1 MSNVRCRRL
10 LGLSLALAIAAVASA
25 APTLAQKPGGTLRM
39 YNSTNPPSA
48 SIHEETTIATS
59 FSFSAIYNNLVRF
72 DPMQPKNSPETI
84 QPDLAESWSWD
95 PTRTRL
101 TLKLRQGVKWH
112 DGQPFTSKDVQCT
125 WHRLNGKDKDYL
137 RRNPRLVWYENLI
150 EVTTN
155 GDHEAT
161 FHLRKPQV
169 SLLSML
175 ASGYS
180 PVYPCH
186 VSGRDMR
193 VKPIGTGPF
202 RFVEFKSNEVI
213 RLEKN
218 KDYWKKGFP
227 YLDALE
233 WRIVTNRSTRMLAF
247 MAGEFDLTMIVDVTV
262 PLMKDIREKAPK
274 AQCAL
279 IQANGTVQALFNPEK
294 APFDNPEIRMAAMLA
309 LDRQAFVTIMSHGEG
324 SVAATM
330 MAPPGG
336 SWGLPPEELAKL
348 PSYGDPEKQ
357 RAEAIK
363 IMEKHGHTASNKLKL
378 TVVTRDFTTFRD
390 HAVLLVDQLNKIN
403 FSAEL
408 QVIESALWY
417 NKLFKRD
424 YVAALNQQGYGID
437 DPDAVLKLNFDCE
450 SEANF
455 TKYCNPDI
463 ERMLTEQSQE
473 ADPVKRREI
482 VWEIERRT
490 IRDVARP
497 TLYQQ
502 KYGTCWQPHVK
513 DFIQPENS
521 IYNNNRFEQV
531 WLAQ

>member
-1 MSNVRCRRL
+1 MQWN
-10 LGLSLALAIAAVASA
+10 ALRIPIAVAAVTAAIAAPLHTA
-25 APTLAQKPGGTLRM
+25 AAQKSGGTLRM
-39 YNSTNPPSA
+39 YNSTNPPSG

-59 FSFSAIYNNLVRF
+59 FSFSAVYNNLVKF
-72 DPMQPKNSPETI
+72 DPMKEKNTPDTI
-84 QPDLAESWSWD
+84 VPDLAKSWEWD
-95 PTRTRL
+95 ATRTKL
-101 TLKLRQGVKWH
+101 TLKLEEGVKWH
-112 DGQPFTSKDVQCT
+112 DGKPFTAKDVQCT
-125 WHRLNGKDKDYL
+125 WHRLNGKEKDYL

-161 FHLRKPQV
+161 FVLKQPQA
-169 SLLSML
+169 SLLAML
-175 ASGYS
+175 AAGYS
-180 PVYPCH
+180 VVYPCH

-193 VKPIGTGPF
+193 TKPIGTGPF
-202 RFVEFKSNEVI
+202 RFVEFKSNELI
-213 RLEKN
+213 RLERN
-218 KDYWKKGFP
+218 KDYWKKGLP

-247 MAGEFDLTMIVDVTV
+247 QAGEFDMTMIVDVTV
-262 PLMKDIREKAPK
+262 PLYKEMREKAPK

-294 APFDNPEIRMAAMLA
+294 PPFDNPEIRMAAMLA
-309 LDRQAFVTIMSHGEG
+309 LDREAFVTIMSHGEG
-324 SVAATM
+324 EVGATM

-336 SWGLPPEELAKL
+336 SWGLSPEELAKL
-348 PSYGDPEKQ
+348 PSYGDPKKQ
-357 RAEAIK
+357 RADAIA
-363 IMEKHGHTASNKLKL
+363 IMEKHGYTPSNKLKL

-408 QVIESALWY
+408 QVIESSLWY

-437 DPDAVLKLNFDCE
+437 DPDAVLTLNYGCN

-455 TKYCNPDI
+455 TKYCNPEI
-463 ERMLTEQSQE
+463 ERMLDLQSQE
-473 ADPVKRREI
+473 ADPVKRKAI
-482 VWEIERRT
+482 VWDIERRL

-502 KYGTCWQPHVK
+502 KYATCWHPHVR
-513 DFIQPENS
+513 DYIQPINA

-531 WLAQ
+531 WLDK

>member
-1 MSNVRCRRL
+1 MVMRFRPGVVAVVACI
-10 LGLSLALAIAAVASA
+10 GLAASA
-25 APTLAQKPGGTLRM
+25 ATTAAQKSGGTLRM

-59 FSFSAIYNNLVRF
+59 FSFSAVYNNLVRF
-72 DPMQPKNSPETI
+72 DPMQERNGPETI
-84 QPDLAESWSWD
+84 QPDLATSWD
-95 PTRTRL
+95 WDASRTKL
-101 TLKLRQGVKWH
+101 TVKLREGVKWH
-112 DGQPFTSKDVQCT
+112 DGKPFTSKDVQCT
-125 WHRLNGKDKDYL
+125 WHRLNGKEKDYL
-137 RRNPRLVWYENLI
+137 RRNPRLVWYENLL

-155 GDHEAT
+155 GDYEAT
-161 FHLRKPQV
+161 FVLSKPQA
-169 SLLSML
+169 SFLSML
-175 ASGYS
+175 AAGYS

-186 VSGRDMR
+186 VEGREMR
-193 VKPIGTGPF
+193 VRPIGTGPF

-233 WRIVTNRSTRMLAF
+233 WSIVTNRSTRMLAF
-247 MAGEFDLTMIVDVTV
+247 QAGKFDMTMIVDVTV
-262 PLMKDIREKAPK
+262 PLYKEMREKAPQ

-294 APFDNPEIRMAAMLA
+294 PPFDNPEIRMAAMLA
-309 LDRQAFVTIMSHGEG
+309 LDRQAFVTIMSQGDG
-324 SVAATM
+324 SVGATM

-336 SWGLPPEELAKL
+336 SWGLPPEEIAKL

-357 RAEAIK
+357 RAEAIG
-363 IMEKHGHTASNKLKL
+363 IMEKHGYTASNKLKL

-408 QVIESALWY
+408 QVIESSLWY
-417 NKLFKRD
+417 SKLFKRD

-437 DPDAVLKLNFDCE
+437 DPDAVLKLNYACG

-455 TKYCNPDI
+455 TNYCNPDV
-463 ERMLTEQSQE
+463 ERMLDLQSRE
-473 ADPVKRREI
+473 ADPVKRRAI
-482 VWEIERRT
+482 VWDIERKLV
-490 IRDVARP
+490 RDAARP

-502 KYGTCWQPHVK
+502 KYATCWHPHVM
-513 DFIQPENS
+513 DYVQPINA

-531 WLAQ
+531 WLDK

>member
-1 MSNVRCRRL
+1 MQCARAYIAFAALTATVAF
-10 LGLSLALAIAAVASA
+10 GLSGPAIA
-25 APTLAQKPGGTLRM
+25 QKSGGTLRI
-39 YNSTNPPSA
+39 YNSSNPPSA
-48 SIHEETTIATS
+48 SIHEETTIAVAMS
-59 FSFSAIYNNLVRF
+59 FSGVYNNLIRF
-72 DPMQPKNSPETI
+72 DSQKPRNSPETI
-84 QPDLAESWSWD
+84 VPELATSWAWD
-95 PTRTRL
+95 AARTKL
-101 TLKLRQGVKWH
+101 TFKLREGVTWH
-112 DGQPFTSKDVQCT
+112 DGKPFTAKDVQCT
-125 WHRLNGKDKDYL
+125 FHRLNGKEKDYL
-137 RRNPRLVWYENLI
+137 RRNPRGIWYENLT
-150 EVTTN
+150 EVTVN

-161 FHLRKPQV
+161 FHLSKPQA

-175 ASGYS
+175 ASGYTA
-180 PVYPCH
+180 VYPCH
-186 VSGRDMR
+186 VAGREMR
-193 VKPIGTGPF
+193 TKPVGTGPF
-202 RFVEFKSNEVI
+202 RFAEFKSNELI

-218 KDYWKKGFP
+218 KDYWKKGLP

-247 MAGEFDLTMIVDVTV
+247 QAGEFDMTMIVDVTV
-262 PLMKDIREKAPK
+262 PLFKEMREKAPK

-336 SWGLPPEELAKL
+336 DWGLPPEELAKL

-363 IMEKHGHTASNKLKL
+363 IMEKHGWTASNKLKL

-403 FSAEL
+403 FQAEL

-417 NKLFKRD
+417 NRLFKRD

-437 DPDAVLKLNFDCE
+437 DPDAVLKLNYDCE

-455 TKYCNPDI
+455 TKYCNPEI
-463 ERMLTEQSQE
+463 EKMLNQQSQE
-473 ADPVKRREI
+473 FDPAKRRAI
-482 VWEIERRT
+482 VWEIERKV

-502 KYGTCWQPHVK
+502 KYATCWHPHVK
-513 DFIQPENS
+513 DYIQPVNA

-531 WLAQ
+531 WMDK